1 MAKVDTAYPVVTP
14 EETAKRKAIIANQDP
29 SRFIFPAGQAAPSG
43 VAPALPVE
51 ITPEQAA
58 IQATTIPVPV
68 QRNPAMGQTEE
79 EFVNQESSQPA
90 QAELGAS
97 SIANKFS
104 NAMSMEAAA
113 QENLGKQES
122 EVLAKQSEMI
132 NKNIQEAQALQQ
144 KNDNELAE
152 IETERKVAQNDLDS
166 KKIEPHGFFHNKSGW
181 EKVIG
186 GIGLFLGSITPEG
199 ARNVAS
205 IVNKEIERD
214 TESQKLDYQLRK
226 GKVDAISNRYKANID
241 KYKDDQLARL
251 AMQREKLL
259 ATDYQLKGLQAAAKG
274 PMARAKAEAGKAEIE
289 MKIAEAE
296 QKMFDRKQKM
306 GNAEIPGYSGVITDP
321 VSAREFRTMVSEAPS
336 VLGDVDTL
344 LDINKQFLG
353 GALSPSARATADSAA
368 LRLQGGLRVAMLGPG
383 TVNDSERQL
392 LEDAI
397 SNPTNLFSLKGSN
410 KIRLESL
417 KKAYQNKIDANAK
430 ALGLTKN
437 TPTGARKI

>member
-1 MAKVDTAYPVVTP
+1 MAKVDNAYPVVTP
-14 EETAKRKAIIANQDP
+14 EEAAKRKAIIANQDP

-43 VAPALPVE
+43 IAPAAPVE
-51 ITPEQAA
+51 LTPEQAA
-58 IQATTIPVPV
+58 QEALNFPSVANRGPAIDQA
-68 QRNPAMGQTEE
+68 QE
-79 EFVNQESSQPA
+79 EFVNQESSQAA
-90 QAELGAS
+90 QAAQDPS
-97 SIANKFS
+97 QSIAGKYANS
-104 NAMSMEAAA
+104 LNMESAA

-122 EVLAKQSEMI
+122 EVLARQSEMI

-199 ARNVAS
+199 ARNVAA
-205 IVNKEIERD
+205 IVTKEIERD

-289 MKIAEAE
+289 MKIAEVE
-296 QKMFDRKQKM
+296 QKMFERKQKS
-306 GNAEIPGYSGVITDP
+306 GIGTISGYTGSNPNASISKDVYDRS
-321 VSAREFRTMVSEAPS
+321 SA
-336 VLGDVDTL
+336 
-344 LDINKQFLG
+344 
-353 GALSPSARATADSAA
+353 ADSASA
-368 LRLQGGLRVAMLGPG
+368 TISELEKLSKQGAAMPLTERNKKAKLLRTKLSADLAKAMFGRSSDTELEVAMELIPDITSMTQTKGI
-383 TVNDSERQL
+383 DQS
-392 LEDAI
+392 
-397 SNPTNLFSLKGSN
+397 LFKTLRN
-410 KIRLESL
+410 RLNSDVESYAR
-417 KKAYQNKIDANAK
+417 KAGY
-430 ALGLTKN
+430 TKN
-437 TPTGARKI
+437 APLGRKL